1 MIYLEIEFMSK
12 TVETFRQ
19 LPVVY
24 ISRTINNFFVNLWQ
38 NFLTERKLFI
48 ISWQGSVGIG

>member
-24 ISRTINNFFVNLWQ
+24 ILRIVNHFFVNLWQ

-48 ISWQGSVGIG
+48 ISWQGSGGIG